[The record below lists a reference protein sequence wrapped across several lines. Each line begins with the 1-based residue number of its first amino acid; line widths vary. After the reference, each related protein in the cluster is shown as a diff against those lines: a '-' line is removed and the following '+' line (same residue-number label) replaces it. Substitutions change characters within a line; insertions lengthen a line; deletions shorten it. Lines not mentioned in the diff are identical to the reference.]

1 MSSFIHSVSD
11 QLEVKVVKR
20 LVKPNPGPGVGGS
33 RSLHSRTGEDSNKEG
48 EKEEDLNTSQGP
60 ALKHHINDELFSDY
74 KAPVVAKKSKPALEN
89 LSSAEV
95 TVSVL
100 SQEEFLEN
108 LSKNFLK
115 ILAEGLQFNSSSIFS
130 NNFVVVFRNIVKII
144 IACNQFKLVD
154 WVETDLSIEDITDLL
169 DLQIL
174 VLNKLTN

>member
-1 MSSFIHSVSD
+1 M
-11 QLEVKVVKR
+11 
-20 LVKPNPGPGVGGS
+20 
-33 RSLHSRTGEDSNKEG
+33 
-48 EKEEDLNTSQGP
+48 
-60 ALKHHINDELFSDY
+60 
-74 KAPVVAKKSKPALEN
+74 VAKKSKPEHTAINSGSFCLSECKS
-89 LSSAEV
+89 LSSHIKGFAAK
-95 TVSVL
+95 

-144 IACNQFKLVD
+144 IVCNQFKLVD

-174 VLNKLTN
+174 VMNKLTN